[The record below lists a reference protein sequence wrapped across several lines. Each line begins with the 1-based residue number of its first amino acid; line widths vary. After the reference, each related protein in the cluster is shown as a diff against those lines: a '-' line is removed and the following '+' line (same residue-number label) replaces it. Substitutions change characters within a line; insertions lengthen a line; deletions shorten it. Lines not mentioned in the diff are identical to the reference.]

1 MCEKAEKTY
10 GWGTMK
16 SSGIRILRGCKL
28 SKRELRSVGD
38 VGAEEDAGKGE
49 TSTRSERQKVV
60 GACSG

>member
-1 MCEKAEKTY
+1 MCEEAEKTC

-16 SSGIRILRGCKL
+16 ISGIRVLRGRKL
-28 SKRELRSVGD
+28 STEELRSVGD
-38 VGAEEDAGKGE
+38 VGEEELAGKEG